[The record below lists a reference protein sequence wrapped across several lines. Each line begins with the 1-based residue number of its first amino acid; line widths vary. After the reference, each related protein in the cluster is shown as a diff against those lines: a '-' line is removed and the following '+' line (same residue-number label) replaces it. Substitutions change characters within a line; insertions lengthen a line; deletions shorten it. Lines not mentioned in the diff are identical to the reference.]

1 MDAANPL
8 CRWIMLVDAL
18 LALIGCQSDVSGSKI
33 RGQSAQEPVAP
44 LPPSLSRPPIVVLET
59 STPAVPA
66 TPAAL
71 VAPVTPKP
79 PPPPSAAPVS
89 LAPAAPTSALAA
101 PGSLAP
107 APSTSAI
114 AAPATPPPPQP
125 LPPMAPTSP
134 APLAPLPPG
143 PPPAVVTGSPVGPV
157 GPVAP
162 AAPVAPRATVASVP
176 MPPDGPLAPVAPPP
190 SGVVPAIPGPIVSGS
205 PVPSEQKG
213 PAIIKTGYA
222 SVPKV
227 ANVTELLKTG
237 ASRVKV
243 VAVVGASNL
252 VTDQEV
258 VEAMRQRLSEFQG
271 LEGSARITKEKEVYA
286 TELRKTIER
295 ELILDEMYSKLKKA
309 GKMQVIEEI
318 KDFASSLAD
327 RQLREIRK
335 FYGLQSEDEFQMVL
349 RMQGLTMPVIRRQIE
364 RQVMA
369 DQYIGSLLREKGRR
383 VGLSEIHAYYDAHP
397 NEVQS
402 PDRVKWQQL
411 FVSFTK
417 HPTPQAAYNHAEGI
431 RQKAA
436 SGTDFVALVKQY
448 DDGFAG
454 KQNGFGTGEKRN

>member
-1 MDAANPL
+1 
-8 CRWIMLVDAL
+8 
-18 LALIGCQSDVSGSKI
+18 
-33 RGQSAQEPVAP
+33 
-44 LPPSLSRPPIVVLET
+44 
-59 STPAVPA
+59 
-66 TPAAL
+66 
-71 VAPVTPKP
+71 
-79 PPPPSAAPVS
+79 
-89 LAPAAPTSALAA
+89 
-101 PGSLAP
+101 
-107 APSTSAI
+107 
-114 AAPATPPPPQP
+114 
-125 LPPMAPTSP
+125 
-134 APLAPLPPG
+134 
-143 PPPAVVTGSPVGPV
+143 
-157 GPVAP
+157 
-162 AAPVAPRATVASVP
+162 

-318 KDFASSLAD
+318 KDFASQLAD

-335 FYGLQSEDEFQMVL
+335 FYGLQSEDEFNMVL

-397 NEVQS
+397 NEFQS
-402 PDRVKWQQL
+402 PDRVKWQHL

-417 HPTPQAAYNHAEGI
+417 HPTPQAAYNHAESI
-431 RQKAA
+431 CQKAA
-436 SGTDFVALVKQY
+436 SGADFVALVKQY

-454 KQNGFGTGEKRN
+454 KQNGFGTGEKRNEIQPLDLEPAVWALKADQMSAVIQTPTGYHIVKVIERDYAGPRPFDAKVQDEIREKLTKKRRETEYKRLVEELWRKGVVRVFESEQ